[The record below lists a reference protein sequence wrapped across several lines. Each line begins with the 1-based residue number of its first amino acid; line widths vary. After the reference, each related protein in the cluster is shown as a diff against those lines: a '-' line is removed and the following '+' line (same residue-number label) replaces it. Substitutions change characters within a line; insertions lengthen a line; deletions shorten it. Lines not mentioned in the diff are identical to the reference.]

1 MDLTFSLESLR
12 KELQVVLTSDD
23 MPSVP
28 TDDDLEYE
36 EQDNP
41 TLFDI
46 VRKNPKMTY
55 NEATKVQ
62 EETRL
67 AKEAKVAKE
76 KEGVKKY
83 KTQNRPLTDTM
94 DERAYYELKNENQ
107 KLRKRVHEAEGE
119 MTIVKGIGMNSPE
132 MKDAKARIKELEN
145 SLSIALEINENQ
157 QRWVSKVE
165 DKLKSQDYTRQHD
178 YKFLVDENKK
188 LHKEI
193 DDLKRGEEK
202 RINKAREAGF

>member
-1 MDLTFSLESLR
+1 M
-12 KELQVVLTSDD
+12 VLTSDD
-23 MPSVP
+23 VPSIP
-28 TDDDLEYE
+28 DKEDLDYEGE

-178 YKFLVDENKK
+178 YKFLVEENKK
-188 LHKEI
+188 LHKEN
-193 DDLKRGEEK
+193 DDLKRDKEK
-202 RINKAREAGF
+202 RISKAREAGF